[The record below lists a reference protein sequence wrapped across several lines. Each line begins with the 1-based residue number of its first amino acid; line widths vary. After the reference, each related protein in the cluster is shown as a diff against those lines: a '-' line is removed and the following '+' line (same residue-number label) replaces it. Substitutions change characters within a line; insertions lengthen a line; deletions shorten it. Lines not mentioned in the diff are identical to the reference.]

1 VFIPE
6 SSQGSFQSL
15 DISSACLAVSKRLRI
30 GSGVIRILEHEPTA
44 LANRL
49 LTLQELS
56 DNRFILGIGTGR
68 PSSNP
73 KQTIQSLLER
83 LHSTRESFRKFGEP
97 MPHLRMPE
105 TIIAT
110 LRRGIAKAVTGHS
123 DGILLNF
130 CPPAHVRDLVSSLD
144 RSSGKLPTVL
154 CYLKLFYSRN
164 EDTARAMLVGEFA
177 SYNRNQ
183 NYHEMFESAGVADD
197 IASASSALGS
207 NRDVHL
213 SEKLRQISL
222 ANPTGKELADYVG
235 RFRDAGVDVPCLYPY
250 FEYNEEEAFKMS
262 KVGEIVQI

>member
-1 VFIPE
+1 MFIPE
-6 SSQGSFQSL
+6 GSQGGFQSL

-30 GSGVIRILEHEPTA
+30 GSGVIRILEHEPAA

-56 DNRFILGIGTGR
+56 DNRFVLGIGTGR
-68 PSSNP
+68 PSSDP
-73 KQTIQSLLER
+73 RQTIQSLLER
-83 LHSTRESFRKFGEP
+83 LRSTRESFRKFAET

-105 TIIAT
+105 TVVAT
-110 LRRGIAKAVTGHS
+110 LRKGIARAVAGHS

-130 CPPAHVRDLVSSLD
+130 CPPEHVRDLVRSLD
-144 RSSGKLPTVL
+144 RSSSKLPTVL

-164 EDTARAMLVGEFA
+164 EDTARAMLIGEFA

-183 NYHEMFESAGVADD
+183 NYHEMFESAEVAGD
-197 IASASSALGS
+197 IESASSALES

-222 ANPTGKELADYVG
+222 ANPTRKELAGYVE

-250 FEYNEEEAFKMS
+250 FESNEEEAFKMS
-262 KVGEIVQI
+262 KVEEIVQL